1 MTDAH
6 SEMKALRKIIQQVH
20 DFSTQHW
27 KTYEDIDGD
36 KLDQKTRDAYD
47 NLISKYPPIE
57 SEELSHRL
65 FESIKPR
72 NLNLYLDGGGRL
84 YLPPLDEDPEFV
96 ASLSLECDL
105 KAATMSIRIEMQR
118 ILEDSMCGIGY
129 RLELGTGEHGY
140 YHLTLASKR
149 PSREGGGD
157 IMGCPPWLPTNIP
170 RIPTSAKCPVA
181 LFVSVLIGLYGF
193 RGYLKLLTKLEEPI
207 DKQCLLG
214 LEHIFA
220 MKQ

>member
-1 MTDAH
+1 MTDTRT
-6 SEMKALRKIIQQVH
+6 EMKALRKIIQQVH

-27 KTYEDIDGD
+27 KAYQGIDGD
-36 KLDQKTRDAYD
+36 ELNQQTRNAY
-47 NLISKYPPIE
+47 NYLIGKYPPIE

-72 NLNLYLDGGGRL
+72 NLNLYLDGGSRF
-84 YLPPLDEDPEFV
+84 YLPPLGEDPEFV

-105 KAATMSIRIEMQR
+105 KIATMSIRVEMQR
-118 ILEDSMCGIGY
+118 ILDDSMCGIGY

-149 PSREGGGD
+149 PNREGGEN
-157 IMGCPPWLPTNIP
+157 IMGCPLWLPTNIP
-170 RIPTSAKCPVA
+170 RIPTSARNPVA
-181 LFVSVLIGLYGF
+181 LLVSVLIGLYGLK
-193 RGYLKLLTKLEEPI
+193 GYLKLLSKLEEPI
-207 DKQCLLG
+207 DNQYLLG

-220 MKQ
+220 MKP